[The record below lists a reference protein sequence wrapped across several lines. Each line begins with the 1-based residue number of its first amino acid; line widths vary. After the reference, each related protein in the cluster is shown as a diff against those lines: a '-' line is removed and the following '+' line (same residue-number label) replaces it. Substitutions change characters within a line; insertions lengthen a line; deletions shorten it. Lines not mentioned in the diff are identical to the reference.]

1 MRYSRRF
8 LLPLLLVGLGATG
21 HSYGQSA
28 EELKLE
34 DAALALEEFQED
46 PAAAIPIQV
55 LQNAQGIA
63 VLPNVVRAG
72 FIFGGRR
79 GKGVAVIRSEN
90 GAWSNPLF
98 ITITG
103 GSVGAQIGGES
114 TDLVLVFGNRRSVR
128 NIGEGKFT
136 MSSDASATAGPVGR
150 GSRGAT
156 DMTFTSEVYYYA
168 RGRGLFA
175 GAVLGGAKLD
185 VDEEANASFYPP
197 EGGLQP
203 LAEQTIS
210 TPASARRF
218 LLTLNQAESLSSAPA
233 RAVESV
239 NPEAEVEEE
248 AEIYPLGA
256 ETSQRR

>member
-1 MRYSRRF
+1 MRYTQR
-8 LLPLLLVGLGATG
+8 LLIPLLLSGLGYAG
-21 HSYGQSA
+21 HGYAQSA
-28 EELKLE
+28 EELKLA
-34 DAALALEEFQED
+34 DAALVLEEFQQD
-46 PAAAIPIQV
+46 PAAAIPPQV
-55 LQNAQGIA
+55 LQNAQGVA
-63 VLPNVVRAG
+63 VLPGVIRAG

-114 TDLVLVFGNRRSVR
+114 TDLILVFGNRRSVR
-128 NIGEGKFT
+128 NIGTGKFT

-175 GAVLGGAKLD
+175 GAVVSGAKLD
-185 VDEEANASFYPP
+185 VDEIANESFYPP
-197 EGGLQP
+197 ESGMEP
-203 LAEQTIS
+203 LSEQSIA

-218 LLTLNQAESLSSAPA
+218 LLTLDQAQMLSGAPTRVIETA
-233 RAVESV
+233 DPDEV
-239 NPEAEVEEE
+239 EVEEE

-256 ETSQRR
+256 GTSQR

>member
-1 MRYSRRF
+1 MRCWRRF
-8 LLPLLLVGLGATG
+8 LVPLLAIGLGFTG
-21 HSYGQSA
+21 NSHGQSG
-28 EELKLE
+28 EELKLV
-34 DAALALEEFQED
+34 DAALALQEFQED
-46 PAAAIPIQV
+46 PAAAIPVQV

-63 VLPNVVRAG
+63 VLPNVIRAG

-90 GAWSNPLF
+90 GEWSNPLF

-128 NIGEGKFT
+128 NIGNGKFT
-136 MSSDASATAGPVGR
+136 MSGDASATAGPVGR

-156 DMTFTSEVYYYA
+156 DMTFTSEVYFYA

-185 VDEEANASFYPP
+185 VDEVANASFYPP
-197 EGGLQP
+197 DSGIEP
-203 LAEQTIS
+203 LSEQSLS

-218 LLTLNQAESLSSAPA
+218 LLSLNQAEALSGTAP
-233 RAVESV
+233 RSTE
-239 NPEAEVEEE
+239 PGDREQAEEEE
-248 AEIYPLGA
+248 AIIYPLGSA
-256 ETSQRR
+256 TPDP

>member
-8 LLPLLLVGLGATG
+8 LLPLFFAALGSTG

-28 EELKLE
+28 EELKLQ
-34 DAALALEEFQED
+34 DAALALEDFQND
-46 PAAAIPIQV
+46 PTAAIPIQV
-55 LQNAQGIA
+55 LENAQGIV
-63 VLPNVVRAG
+63 VLPKVFRAG
-72 FIFGGRR
+72 FIFGARR

-114 TDLVLVFGNRRSVR
+114 TDLVIVFGNRRSVR

-136 MSSDASATAGPVGR
+136 MSSNISVTAGPVGL

-156 DMTFTSEVYYYA
+156 DMTFTSQVYYYA

-185 VDEEANASFYPP
+185 VDEAANSNFYSPGSGVEPLSEQSFSTPVSAKRFLMTLSQAERFLSTSTRDIESENP
-197 EGGLQP
+197 EG
-203 LAEQTIS
+203 IK
-210 TPASARRF
+210 
-218 LLTLNQAESLSSAPA
+218 
-233 RAVESV
+233 
-239 NPEAEVEEE
+239 EE
-248 AEIYPLGA
+248 AEIYPLGT
-256 ETSQRR
+256 ETSQQR